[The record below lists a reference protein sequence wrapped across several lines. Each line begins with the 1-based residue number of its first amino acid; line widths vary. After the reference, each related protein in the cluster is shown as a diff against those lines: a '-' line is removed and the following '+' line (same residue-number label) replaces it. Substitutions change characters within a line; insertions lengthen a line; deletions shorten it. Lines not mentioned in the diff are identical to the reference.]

1 MNVCDIDASASR
13 YATLYRVDRVPMTF
27 IISNGELLDVK
38 IEDVSQLL
46 NLLDK
51 LLK

>member
-1 MNVCDIDASASR
+1 
-13 YATLYRVDRVPMTF
+13 MTF

-38 IEDVSQLL
+38 IEDVNQLL